1 MDTALIHRPLMCVS
15 LPTNFCKDY
24 KKVLLN
30 CNFFSNAAASSFRCR
45 CIKNEN
51 SSESQEGFSV
61 LRRDIHGDIGSV
73 WSSMG
78 FYMFSIHIPLSYGGL
93 SVAAKILH
101 QPVLNPQMEAFL
113 ILGIQTLELGIVL
126 LLLQYP
132 GKPQYDLQDF
142 FCPDESPKQRS
153 WLLASVLGFGFLLS
167 LVFITSDIADRL
179 MGPKDVNNPFLKEI
193 LSSGSS
199 SVTACILVYCII
211 TPLLEEVVYRGFLLT
226 SLASKMK
233 WQQAVTFS
241 SIVFSAAHFSGE
253 NFLQLLIVGFVLGCS
268 YCWTGNLR
276 SSVAI
281 HSLYNALVLFFTFI
295 S

>member
-1 MDTALIHRPLMCVS
+1 MDTALIHTPLMCVS
-15 LPTNFCKDY
+15 PTNFCKSY

-30 CNFFSNAAASSFRCR
+30 CNFFSSAASSFRCR

-51 SSESQEGFSV
+51 TSESQEGFSV
-61 LRRDIHGDIGSV
+61 LRKDIHADTGSV

-78 FYMFSIHIPLSYGGL
+78 FYMFSLHIPLSYGGL
-93 SVAAKILH
+93 SAAARILH

-113 ILGIQTLELGIVL
+113 ILGIQSLELGIVL

-142 FCPDESPKQRS
+142 FRDDEMRNQRS

-167 LVFITSDIADRL
+167 LIFITSYIADGL
-179 MGPKDVNNPFLKEI
+179 MGHKDVNNPFLKEI

-199 SVTACILVYCII
+199 SITACILVYCII
-211 TPLLEEVVYRGFLLT
+211 TPLLEEVVYRGFFLT

-233 WQQAVTFS
+233 WQQAVTVS
-241 SIVFSAAHFSGE
+241 SIVFSAAHFSALLASSTSSTLLLTE
-253 NFLQLLIVGFVLGCS
+253 NDSELMHHAGTRWFPA
-268 YCWTGNLR
+268 T
-276 SSVAI
+276 
-281 HSLYNALVLFFTFI
+281 
-295 S
+295 